1 MENLL
6 LISEAA
12 QELEQHGNSARIK
25 KLIFATW
32 KNCWEND
39 LSLINRFPLTNILE
53 ELVNKASTPEQLRA
67 TLFNIVNT
75 LNKKDEYAVVAE
87 IILTKLASLYPDE
100 EPKTEMVFRAMPTS
114 QAPPIYPQPAPPSP
128 APKESGIDTIT
139 NIKVPI
145 DEVQSFE
152 DSSPKDRVIV
162 DSLNHQFI
170 DNQLTDNQ
178 SVEHHQENQ
187 FPPAA
192 SVHSSLQANIHYDP
206 FAVRLAIM
214 KYSNPLRAK
223 MLLLCIVEEQ
233 VIFNQGSWLK
243 LRSRNLDELLTEA
256 FHKFSSLEQLE
267 SQLQVIANNLQEPD
281 ENMQSAE
288 AIVKAIKPFY
298 PA

>member
-39 LSLINRFPLTNILE
+39 LSLINRFPLTNILQ
-53 ELVNKASTPEQLRA
+53 ELVDKAPTPEQLRA
-67 TLFNIVNT
+67 ALFNIVNT

-87 IILTKLASLYPDE
+87 IILTKLATLYPTE
-100 EPKTEMVFRAMPTS
+100 EPKTEMVYRAMP
-114 QAPPIYPQPAPPSP
+114 APAVYPQPAPVSMVT
-128 APKESGIDTIT
+128 PKESGIDTIT
-139 NIKVPI
+139 NIKAPTN
-145 DEVQSFE
+145 EEQSLE
-152 DSSPKDRVIV
+152 DSSPQHGVIV
-162 DSLNHQFI
+162 DSPVNQNNDHFI
-170 DNQLTDNQ
+170 ENQ
-178 SVEHHQENQ
+178 SVEHYQEHQ
-187 FPPAA
+187 
-192 SVHSSLQANIHYDP
+192 SSPVAGVQHNLQGNIRYDP
-206 FAVRLAIM
+206 FMVRLEIM

-243 LRSRNLDELLTEA
+243 LRSRNLDELLAEA
-256 FHKFSSLEQLE
+256 FQKFSSLERLE

-281 ENMQSAE
+281 ENMQSVE